1 MISQSLFSSEWFKM
15 PSIEF
20 FKSNI
25 LPQAIASGSFGKNA
39 ELVQILEDSTE
50 AQDQFASSVL
60 FAEIEVRVGASKQRF
75 SLVCKFQCENA
86 QRRER
91 FRTDFQFW
99 NEVLVYQDIVPMFP
113 INVLDILPQFYFGVS
128 TLMEAP
134 ENDVVILEN
143 LIPSGY
149 RLTKERVFLDYDHC
163 ALVFRKLAEFHAASL
178 LVKSKYQLK
187 FANKINELKETRWYI
202 RAKEINNRYY
212 GENAKRG
219 IIPLVKSG
227 KHPVI
232 LNHFMEKL
240 SDVFGIMNDIF
251 QVNEMSVLCH
261 GDFCR
266 NNMVFKYE
274 EDHPVDVKFFDL
286 ATARYSSPIVD
297 ISFFLFL
304 NMSLEVRRK
313 HFKDE
318 LFKVYADTLQQVAGT
333 LAPSLQDLW
342 KEFQQKAIYGYILAS
357 FFLPIMLDDTPINL
371 DAQVDESEEEK
382 IERSVTR
389 GGEKVTKVLSEIVT
403 DLVNWGCLAFDTQ
416 ECQK

>member
-1 MISQSLFSSEWFKM
+1 M

-20 FKSNI
+20 FKSKI

-39 ELVQILEDSTE
+39 ELVQILEDSTKG
-50 AQDQFASSVL
+50 QDQFASSVL
-60 FAEIEVRVGASKQRF
+60 FVEIEVRVGASKQKF
-75 SLVCKFQCENA
+75 SIICKFQCENA
-86 QRRER
+86 QMRER

-99 NEVLVYQDIVPMFP
+99 NEVLVYQEIMPMFP
-113 INVLDILPQFYFGVS
+113 TNVLNILPEFYFGVS

-149 RLTKERVFLDYDHC
+149 RLTKERAFLDYDHC
-163 ALVFRKLAEFHAASL
+163 ALALRKLAEFHAASL
-178 LVKSKYQLK
+178 LLKSKCQLK

-202 RAKEINNRYY
+202 KAKEEHNRYF

-227 KHPVI
+227 KHPEI
-232 LNHFMEKL
+232 LNYFMEKL
-240 SDVFGIMNDIF
+240 SNVFGIMTDIF

-286 ATARYSSPIVD
+286 ATARYGSPIID

-304 NMSLEVRRK
+304 NMSLELRRE

-318 LFKVYADTLQQVAGT
+318 LFKVYSDTLQQVAGT

-357 FFLPIMLDDTPINL
+357 FFLPIMLDDNPIKL
-371 DAQVDESEEEK
+371 DAVMNESED
-382 IERSVTR
+382 ERIKKSVTR
-389 GGEKVTKVLSEIVT
+389 GGEKVTKVLSELVI
-403 DLVNWGCLAFDTQ
+403 DLVNWGCLTCDNL
-416 ECQK
+416 ECQE